1 MVTWSALATTSTL
14 LVTGTEAL
22 MLFFAAVTCAVLERC
37 RVSPRLFAATW
48 TRVDCCAVLAWCVYS
63 FLPTLSAMP
72 FILVRA
78 QQGTQADMQMQ
89 GSFFVSRSCRLV
101 SNAAL
106 TWLVISTAL
115 FSDDRT
121 QCR

>member
-1 MVTWSALATTSTL
+1 
-14 LVTGTEAL
+14 

-78 QQGTQADMQMQ
+78 QQGTQAGHADAGIVLCQSILPS
-89 GSFFVSRSCRLV
+89 GK
-101 SNAAL
+101 
-106 TWLVISTAL
+106 
-115 FSDDRT
+115 
-121 QCR
+121 